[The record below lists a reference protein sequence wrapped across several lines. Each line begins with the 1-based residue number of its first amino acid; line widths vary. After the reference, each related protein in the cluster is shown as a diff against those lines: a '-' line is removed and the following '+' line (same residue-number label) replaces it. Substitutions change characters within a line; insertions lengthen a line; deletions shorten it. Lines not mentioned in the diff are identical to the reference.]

1 MNFSVFCKQNRL
13 KVHFFLHISFFFCNF
28 AVRKNV
34 LMPMKE
40 PKRILFISQEIYP
53 YIAEETPTRLLNRQL
68 PEYFQGHGFETRTF
82 MPKFGEINER
92 RNQLHEVIRLSG
104 MNLII
109 EDADHPLL
117 IKVASIQSARIQIY
131 FIDNDDLFHRRKGVK
146 DEHGVEYAD
155 NDDRVIFYARG
166 VIETVKKLRWTP
178 DVIVCSGWMSALAPL
193 YLKRAFN
200 DEPFFANA
208 KIVLSL
214 NDNEYTTPFPTK
226 FTDKLRIEGINNTD
240 VRSTAGFPVGYE
252 ELMRLAVDFSDA
264 IVFTTPKVNQR
275 VVNYAETKGKPIL
288 PYEETEDLIAACKRQ
303 WEFYQQLLTEGREEN
318 A

>member
-1 MNFSVFCKQNRL
+1 
-13 KVHFFLHISFFFCNF
+13 
-28 AVRKNV
+28 
-34 LMPMKE
+34 MKE
-40 PKRILFISQEIYP
+40 PKRILFISQEICP
-53 YIAEETPTRLLNRQL
+53 FIAEETPMRLLNRQL

-109 EDADHPLL
+109 EDSDHPLL

-146 DEHGVEYAD
+146 DETGVEYAD

-178 DVIVCSGWMSALAPL
+178 NVIVCSGWMSALAPL

-200 DEPFFANA
+200 DEPFFANS
-208 KIVLSL
+208 KIVLML
-214 NDNEYTTPFPTK
+214 DDNEYEKPFSTK
-226 FTDKLRIEGINNTD
+226 FTDKLRIEGISNTD
-240 VRSTAGFPVGYE
+240 VRSIAGFPVGYE

-264 IVFTTPKVNQR
+264 IVYATPKVNQR
-275 VVNYAETKGKPIL
+275 VANYAETKGKPIL
-288 PYEETEDLIAACKRQ
+288 GYEETEDMIMASKRQ
-303 WEFYQQLLTEGREEN
+303 WDFYNTLLSEGAEE
-318 A
+318 

>member
-1 MNFSVFCKQNRL
+1 
-13 KVHFFLHISFFFCNF
+13 
-28 AVRKNV
+28 
-34 LMPMKE
+34 MKD

-131 FIDNDDLFHRRKGVK
+131 FIDNDDLFHRRKGVM
-146 DEHGVEYAD
+146 DENGVEYAD

-178 DVIVCSGWMSALAPL
+178 DVIVCSGWMSALVPL

-200 DEPFFANA
+200 DEPFFANT

-214 NDNEYTTPFPTK
+214 DDNEYKQPFTTK
-226 FTDKLRIEGINNTD
+226 FADKLRINGISNTD
-240 VRSTAGFPVGYE
+240 VRSIAGFPVGYE

-264 IVFTTPKVNQR
+264 IVYATPKVNQR
-275 VVNYAETKGKPIL
+275 IMNYAETKGKPIL
-288 PYEETEDLIAACKRQ
+288 PYVETEDLTAACKRQ
-303 WEFYQQLLTEGREEN
+303 WEFYHQLLSEGKEEN